1 MVCPYSVIV
10 EAAWVGKL
18 VHPVGMSGSAVTAL
32 AQLV

>member
-32 AQLV
+32 VWLV